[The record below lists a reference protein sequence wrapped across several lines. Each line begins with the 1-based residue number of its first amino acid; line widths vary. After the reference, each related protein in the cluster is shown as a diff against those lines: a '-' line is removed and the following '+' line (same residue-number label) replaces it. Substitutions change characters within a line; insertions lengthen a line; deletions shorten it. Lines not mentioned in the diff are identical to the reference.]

1 MKNIIL
7 IGMMGC
13 GKTTCG
19 RLLARRLG
27 RELVDTDALIVERE
41 GRSIPDIFAQSGEDY
56 FRAREVEA
64 AGELAR
70 REGLIVACGGGLPL
84 RPAAMDPLRETGT
97 VIFLARDPGETYD
110 AESMAGRPWPR
121 TAGRLFWRAFASGSR
136 CTGRPPITPSPTFPT
151 RRPRC
156 KRFWRCWTYE
166 IPHHQWAQP
175 EPAGPA

>member
-27 RELVDTDALIVERE
+27 RELVDTDALLVERE
-41 GRSIPDIFAQSGEDY
+41 GRSIPDILAQSGEDY

-70 REGLIVACGGGLPL
+70 REGLIVACGGGPVSYTHLPRL
-84 RPAAMDPLRETGT
+84 GIVAGKWAAAA
-97 VIFLARDPGETYD
+97 F
-110 AESMAGRPWPR
+110 
-121 TAGRLFWRAFASGSR
+121 RLFGA
-136 CTGRPPITPSPTFPT
+136 
-151 RRPRC
+151 
-156 KRFWRCWTYE
+156 
-166 IPHHQWAQP
+166 H
-175 EPAGPA
+175 

>member
-97 VIFLARDPGETYD
+97 VMSSSPLMLTAAFPALGAFTSQSRKLLTPMKPATKGFWGLA
-110 AESMAGRPWPR
+110 
-121 TAGRLFWRAFASGSR
+121 
-136 CTGRPPITPSPTFPT
+136 
-151 RRPRC
+151 
-156 KRFWRCWTYE
+156 
-166 IPHHQWAQP
+166 
-175 EPAGPA
+175 

>member
-70 REGLIVACGGGLPL
+70 R
-84 RPAAMDPLRETGT
+84 
-97 VIFLARDPGETYD
+97 
-110 AESMAGRPWPR
+110 R
-121 TAGRLFWRAFASGSR
+121 TAPAPCRHG
-136 CTGRPPITPSPTFPT
+136 PS
-151 RRPRC
+151 
-156 KRFWRCWTYE
+156 
-166 IPHHQWAQP
+166 
-175 EPAGPA
+175 AGDGDGDLPGPGPGGDL

>member
-70 REGLIVACGGGLPL
+70 QEGLIVACGGGLPL

-97 VIFLARDPGETYD
+97 VSFLARDPGET
-110 AESMAGRPWPR
+110 
-121 TAGRLFWRAFASGSR
+121 
-136 CTGRPPITPSPTFPT
+136 
-151 RRPRC
+151 
-156 KRFWRCWTYE
+156 
-166 IPHHQWAQP
+166 
-175 EPAGPA
+175 

>member
-1 MKNIIL
+1 M
-7 IGMMGC
+7 
-13 GKTTCG
+13 
-19 RLLARRLG
+19 
-27 RELVDTDALIVERE
+27 DTDALIVERE

-97 VIFLARDPGETYD
+97 VIFLARDR
-110 AESMAGRPWPR
+110 GRPMTPNP
-121 TAGRLFWRAFASGSR
+121 WRAGPLAQDGRAAFLAR
-136 CTGRPPITPSPTFPT
+136 FRQREPVYRRPPITPSPTFPT

-175 EPAGPA
+175 EPGWPA

>member
-110 AESMAGRPWPR
+110 SLDTSGRPLAQAGREAFLR
-121 TAGRLFWRAFASGSR
+121 RYEQRAPTYRRWADHIISQAAS
-136 CTGRPPITPSPTFPT
+136 
-151 RRPRC
+151 
-156 KRFWRCWTYE
+156 
-166 IPHHQWAQP
+166 P
-175 EPAGPA
+175 EAAARSILQILQREAHVL

>member
-70 REGLIVACGGGLPL
+70 REGLIVASAPCRHGPSAGDGDGDLPGPGPGGDL
-84 RPAAMDPLRETGT
+84 
-97 VIFLARDPGETYD
+97 
-110 AESMAGRPWPR
+110 
-121 TAGRLFWRAFASGSR
+121 
-136 CTGRPPITPSPTFPT
+136 
-151 RRPRC
+151 
-156 KRFWRCWTYE
+156 
-166 IPHHQWAQP
+166 
-175 EPAGPA
+175 